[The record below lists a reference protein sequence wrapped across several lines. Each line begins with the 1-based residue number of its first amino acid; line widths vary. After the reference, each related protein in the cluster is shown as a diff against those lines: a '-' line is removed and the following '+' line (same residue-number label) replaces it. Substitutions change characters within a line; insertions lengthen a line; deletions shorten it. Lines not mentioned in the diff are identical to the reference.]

1 MSRTKSVRPGMKTIV
16 KLLVIMSMFVES
28 ALAEAQQTGKVY
40 RIGYL
45 SPVTLSSD
53 STDIE
58 AFRQGLRDLGYVEGK
73 NVLIEYRFAEGK
85 PDRLPDLVTE
95 LLRLKVD
102 VIFARGTSGV
112 QAAKKATTTVPLVTV
127 SGDPE
132 AAGFVASLARPGGN
146 ITGLTNFTSELGGNW
161 RRRTS
166 FPRCT
171 MIATLPRLADS

>member
-1 MSRTKSVRPGMKTIV
+1 MNKKIGFT
-16 KLLVIMSMFVES
+16 LLATLILTP
-28 ALAEAQQTGKVY
+28 ALLAEAQQSAKTY

-53 STDIE
+53 SADIE
-58 AFRQGLRDLGYVEGK
+58 AFRRGLRDLGYIEGQ
-73 NVLIEYRFAEGK
+73 NIAIEYRFAEGK
-85 PDRLPDLVTE
+85 PDRLPDLMAE

-127 SGDPE
+127 SGDPV